1 MKPVVTWI
9 VIADGTQAR
18 VFENAGPGKGL
29 TPVDGLRFEEE
40 ALKTSEIMSDRQG
53 RSFSSVGHGRSA
65 IEPRTDPAEYR
76 ETEFAR
82 KVAAMLDEKQAER
95 AYARL
100 VIAAAPTTLG
110 DLRKALSAATR
121 ATIVAELPKDLTNT
135 PRQNLDKQF
144 EGVIAL

>member
-29 TPVDGLRFEEE
+29 EPVDGLRFEEE

-82 KVAAMLDEKQAER
+82 RIAAMLDEKHTEQAFK
-95 AYARL
+95 RL

-110 DLRKALSAATR
+110 DMRKALAPATR
-121 ATIVAELPKDLTNT
+121 AAIVAEIPKTLTNV
-135 PRQNLDKQF
+135 PRPQLDKTF
-144 EGVIAL
+144 EDYIAL

>member
-29 TPVDGLRFEEE
+29 APVDGLRLEEE
-40 ALKTSEIMSDRQG
+40 ALKTSEIVTDRQG
-53 RSFSSVGHGRSA
+53 RSYSSVGHGRSA

-82 KVAAMLDEKQAER
+82 RVAALLDEKHAEH
-95 AYARL
+95 AFKRL
-100 VIAAAPTTLG
+100 IIAAAPTTLG

-121 ATIVAELPKDLTNT
+121 SAIMAEMPKDLTNM
-135 PRQNLDKQF
+135 PRQQLDKQF
-144 EGVIAL
+144 GDLLAL